1 MLQFFSL
8 ISDGLGGVNRV
19 DTWLIY
25 LPKTGPLVPI
35 CSNGSVGADQAARRK
50 SLVATD
56 DLGISQKKGSQ
67 HRGGVRSENLRRIY
81 YNTKSFEATD
91 FTPMYT

>member
-1 MLQFFSL
+1 MSKKKEVWTSL
-8 ISDGLGGVNRV
+8 YRESKWNRV

-25 LPKTGPLVPI
+25 LPRTGPIVPI

-67 HRGGVRSENLRRIY
+67 HRGGAPHRRPDPP
-81 YNTKSFEATD
+81 KL
-91 FTPMYT
+91 